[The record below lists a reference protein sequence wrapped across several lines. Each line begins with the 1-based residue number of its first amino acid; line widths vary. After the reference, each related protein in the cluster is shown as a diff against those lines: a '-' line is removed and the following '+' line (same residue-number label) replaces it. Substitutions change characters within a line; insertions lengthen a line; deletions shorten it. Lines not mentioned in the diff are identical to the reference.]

1 MIIVHGSDF
10 HFGPHLVPDAV
21 GAFERLVGSVSPD
34 LLVLSGDFTHRAN
47 RLQFEQAKSF
57 VDRMGLQRVIVT
69 PGNHDV
75 PLYSF
80 WRRALSPY
88 KEFRRAMGVN
98 GEFAVHSDEFSAAI
112 LDTTSPYLR
121 ITEGRLSRKQVHFLR
136 SAFQGSVAPLRLVV
150 MHHPVAKPEDW
161 KYGRSVDP
169 NRDALTAM
177 VDEGV
182 ELVLGG
188 HLHRSFAMEASPGL
202 WVVHS
207 GTTTSSRGRSEERGM
222 QTFNL
227 IRISDS
233 EFDVEVF
240 SFNARTKEFE
250 TLRRVALPRQQPSP
264 PIEPANPR
272 EREMGKAAS
281 GI

>member
-10 HFGPHLVPDAV
+10 HFGPHLVKDAV
-21 GAFERLVGSVSPD
+21 GAFERVVERVSPD

-47 RLQFEQAKSF
+47 RPQFEKARGFIS
-57 VDRMGLQRVIVT
+57 RMGLQRVLVT

-80 WRRALSPY
+80 WRRVLSPY
-88 KEFRRAMGVN
+88 KEFRRALGAN
-98 GEFAVHSDEFSAAI
+98 GEFAVHHDQFSAAI

-121 ITEGRLSRKQVHFLR
+121 ITEGRLSRKQVQFLR
-136 SAFQGSVAPLRLVV
+136 TAFRGASAPLRLVV

-227 IRISDS
+227 IRVGVG

-240 SFNARTKEFE
+240 SFNARTGEFE
-250 TLRRVALPRQQPSP
+250 TLRRVQLPRQQPSP
-264 PIEPANPR
+264 PIEPMK
-272 EREMGKAAS
+272 REMGKAAS

>member
-1 MIIVHGSDF
+1 MIVVHASDL
-10 HFGPHLVPDAV
+10 HFGPHLLPDAV
-21 GAFERLVGSVSPD
+21 AALERVVERVSPD
-34 LLVLSGDFTHRAN
+34 LVVLSGDFTHRAN
-47 RLQFEQAKSF
+47 RRQFDQAKQF
-57 VDRMGLQRVIVT
+57 IGRIGDLRVIVT

-80 WRRALSPY
+80 WRRIFSPY
-88 KEFRRAMGVN
+88 KEFRQALGVN
-98 GEFAVHSDEFSAAI
+98 GDSALHQEHFSAAI

-121 ITEGRLSRKQVHFLR
+121 ITEGRLSRKQVQFLR
-136 SAFQGSVAPLRLVV
+136 SAFLDSTAPLRMVV

-161 KYGRSVDP
+161 RYGRSVDP

-177 VDEGV
+177 VDAGV

-188 HLHRSFAMEASPGL
+188 HLHRSFSLEASPGL

-207 GTTTSSRGRSEERGM
+207 GTTTSTRGRSEERGM

-227 IRISDS
+227 IRVGQKA
-233 EFDVEVF
+233 FDVEVL
-240 SFNARTKEFE
+240 SFNTNAREFE
-250 TLRRVALPRQQPSP
+250 SLRRTLLPRQRPTPPS
-264 PIEPANPR
+264 EANR
-272 EREMGKAAS
+272 AMKEELGKAAS

>member
-1 MIIVHGSDF
+1 MIVVHASDL
-10 HFGPHLVPDAV
+10 HFGPHLLPDAV
-21 GAFERLVGSVSPD
+21 DALQGVVERASPD

-47 RLQFEQAKSF
+47 RRQFEQAKQF
-57 VDRMGLQRVIVT
+57 IGRMGALRVIVT

-80 WRRALSPY
+80 WRRIFSPY
-88 KEFRRAMGVN
+88 KEFRRALGAN
-98 GEFAVHSDEFSAAI
+98 GDFALHTEEFSAAI

-121 ITEGRLSRKQVHFLR
+121 ITEGRLSRKQVQFLR
-136 SAFQGSVAPLRLVV
+136 AAFRDSTAPLRMVV

-161 KYGRSVDP
+161 RYGRSVDP

-188 HLHRSFAMEASPGL
+188 HLHRSFSLEASPGL

-207 GTTTSSRGRSEERGM
+207 GTTTSTRGRSEERGM

-227 IRISDS
+227 IRIGR
-233 EFDVEVF
+233 ETFDVEVF
-240 SFNARTKEFE
+240 SFNAKSRAFDS
-250 TLRRVALPRQQPSP
+250 LRRTALPRQRPTA
-264 PIEPANPR
+264 PIDANIAL
-272 EREMGKAAS
+272 EEKMGKAAS

>member
-1 MIIVHGSDF
+1 MIVVHASDL
-10 HFGPHLVPDAV
+10 HFGPHLLPDAV
-21 GAFERLVGSVSPD
+21 GALERMVERISPD

-47 RLQFEQAKSF
+47 RRQFDQAKQF
-57 VDRMGLQRVIVT
+57 IGRMGGLRVIVT

-80 WRRALSPY
+80 WRRIFSPY
-88 KEFRRAMGVN
+88 KEFRQALGSN
-98 GEFAVHSDEFSAAI
+98 GDFALHYDQFSAAI

-121 ITEGRLSRKQVHFLR
+121 ITEGRLSRKQVEFLR
-136 SAFQGSVAPLRLVV
+136 SAFLNSTAPLRMVV

-161 KYGRSVDP
+161 RYGRSVDP

-188 HLHRSFAMEASPGL
+188 HLHRSFSLEAAPGL

-227 IRISDS
+227 IRVRQ
-233 EFDVEVF
+233 EAFDVEVF
-240 SFNARTKEFE
+240 SFNSRKREFE
-250 TLRRVALPRQQPSP
+250 SLRRTELPRQRPSP
-264 PIEPANPR
+264 PVDANM
-272 EREMGKAAS
+272 EMEEEMGKAAS